1 MGRLMQP
8 TAEVQLQPPGAP
20 GPLVAGGGPNM
31 YDMDDFYKNEHSFA
45 HSFVSLYHGA
55 ARPTPLLRPRHIPR
69 TQSVCVHSPCHGL
82 VGPRLHPS
90 TPGRFACY
98 TPPPRDFLICR
109 RCYPDW
115 VRSLLMS
122 PLPLEVPL
130 VSSYVPEVVQ
140 YGPRGAGVVQG
151 ANVAILQH

>member
-69 TQSVCVHSPCHGL
+69 AQSVCVHSPCHGL

-98 TPPPRDFLICR
+98 TPPRARFPNMPPLLPRLGAFVAHESSASRGPFGVIIR
-109 RCYPDW
+109 ARSRPIWAERC
-115 VRSLLMS
+115 
-122 PLPLEVPL
+122 
-130 VSSYVPEVVQ
+130 
-140 YGPRGAGVVQG
+140 GGCAGR
-151 ANVAILQH
+151 

>member
-1 MGRLMQP
+1 MNILLHTVSLVYTMGRL
-8 TAEVQLQPPGAP
+8 
-20 GPLVAGGGPNM
+20 
-31 YDMDDFYKNEHSFA
+31 
-45 HSFVSLYHGA
+45 
-55 ARPTPLLRPRHIPR
+55 ARPRCCAPATFQGHKAYVFIALVMAWLGLAYTPRRRADLHAIP
-69 TQSVCVHSPCHGL
+69 
-82 VGPRLHPS
+82 
-90 TPGRFACY
+90 
-98 TPPPRDFLICR
+98 PPPRDFLICR